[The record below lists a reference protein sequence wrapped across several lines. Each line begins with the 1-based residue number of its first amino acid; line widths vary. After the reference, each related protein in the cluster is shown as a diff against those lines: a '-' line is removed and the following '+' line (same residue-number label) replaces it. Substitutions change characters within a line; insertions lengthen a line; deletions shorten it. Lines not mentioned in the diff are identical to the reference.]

1 MFFQLFFFTFG
12 MYRLSNEKKIGLK
25 SLVKSPLILVS
36 LVSIGIYLSPFRLP
50 DFIQGAVK
58 GIGDMMVP
66 LSTILIGCSL
76 VGILPA
82 ELLKDRNSYLV
93 SALRLVIF
101 PLITLLLAKL
111 AGLHGAV
118 GVSCVVLAGL
128 PSGTLNVIVAQKNEC
143 APEFAA
149 RAAIHGTVFM
159 AVTLP
164 VLIYIAMIFIF
175 AIIYNCFPNE
185 FYHSSIQKETSYKQH
200 KVVACA
206 VIKQSLINAIEKNLP
221 SEDGNKRKFQYR
233 ESAKADNK
241 DSIVAVSDY
250 LEYLGSEQIKLFTHV
265 SIVKDHET
273 IGEMELE
280 FILELL
286 DNEWENGTI
295 ILADSEDNEV
305 KKQEVFIKK
314 ILSMADATYSVS
326 HDPISFKLIDV
337 KVKETLAVNSETT
350 NLLKEISK
358 LSKRE
363 IPVAIDIEKSPYVE
377 IFLQESEGI
386 PSSKVDNFLRLL
398 YFSAVT
404 VTSVGFGDIVPLT
417 IRARMLVGLEAVS
430 GLIIIGLFLNSLTE
444 KIQIKKT
451 IKYKRRKPSDRKD

>member
-1 MFFQLFFFTFG
+1 MNTDYWGKIKF
-12 MYRLSNEKKIGLK
+12 YSKKWL
-25 SLVKSPLILVS
+25 
-36 LVSIGIYLSPFRLP
+36 YL
-50 DFIQGAVK
+50 
-58 GIGDMMVP
+58 
-66 LSTILIGCSL
+66 
-76 VGILPA
+76 
-82 ELLKDRNSYLV
+82 
-93 SALRLVIF
+93 
-101 PLITLLLAKL
+101 
-111 AGLHGAV
+111 
-118 GVSCVVLAGL
+118 
-128 PSGTLNVIVAQKNEC
+128 
-143 APEFAA
+143 
-149 RAAIHGTVFM
+149 
-159 AVTLP
+159 
-164 VLIYIAMIFIF
+164 LIYIAMIFIF

-206 VIKQSLINAIEKNLP
+206 VIKQSLINAIEENLP
-221 SEDGNKRKFQYR
+221 SEDGNKRNFQYR
-233 ESAKADNK
+233 KNTKADDKN
-241 DSIVAVSDY
+241 SIVAVSDY
-250 LEYLGSEQIKLFTHV
+250 LEYLGNEQIKLFTHV
-265 SIVKDHET
+265 SIVKDHEM

-286 DNEWENGTI
+286 DNEWENGSI
-295 ILADSEDNEV
+295 FLANSEDNEV

-337 KVKETLAVNSETT
+337 KVKETLAVNAETT

-451 IKYKRRKPSDRKD
+451 IKYKRKRPFGSKD